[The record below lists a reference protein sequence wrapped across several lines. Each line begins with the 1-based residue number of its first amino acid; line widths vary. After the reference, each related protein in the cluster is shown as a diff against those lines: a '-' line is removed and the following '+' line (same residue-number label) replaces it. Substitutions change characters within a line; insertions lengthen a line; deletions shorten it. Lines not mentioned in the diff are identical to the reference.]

1 MSPPFTIS
9 KRSQLDFKPPDFLCD
24 KVIHPQITP
33 PLPQTAHA
41 MLICGAPGSGK
52 TSMMV
57 SLLQE
62 KQAYRKVFD
71 HVFVVMPPSSARSLK
86 KNIFAEHDKM
96 FDDLDVDTME
106 TILEQTR
113 ESTKE
118 KENSLV
124 IIDDFGA
131 ALKDKDIQRQ
141 LKELI
146 WNRRHLRTSIWIL
159 VQSYVSVPLQLRKAV
174 SHLIA
179 YKPRNKVEFHKIF
192 EELIQLPKETAED
205 LMRFIFDKKYTFMF
219 ADCSTGELY
228 KKFDLIKVNAE
239 EAEDEAD

>member
-1 MSPPFTIS
+1 MSFTIE
-9 KRSQLDFKPPDFLCD
+9 KRSGLDFIPPDFLCD
-24 KVIHPQITP
+24 KCIASTITP

-41 MLICGAPGSGK
+41 LLIAGAPGSGK

-62 KQAYRKVFD
+62 KQAYRKAFD

-86 KNIFAEHDKM
+86 KNIFEDHDKM
-96 FDDLDVDTME
+96 YDDLDYDTLDS
-106 TILEQTR
+106 ILEHTR
-113 ESTKE
+113 KSTKE

-131 ALKDKDIQRQ
+131 ALKDNEIQRQ

-179 YKPRNKVEFHKIF
+179 YRARNKIEFHLIF
-192 EELIQLPKETAED
+192 SELVQLAKETAD
-205 LMRFIFDKKYTFMF
+205 ALSRFIFDEKYNFMF
-219 ADCSTGELY
+219 LDCSTGQIY
-228 KKFDLIKVNAE
+228 KKFDLIKVNDAT
-239 EAEDEAD
+239 

>member
-1 MSPPFTIS
+1 MPTPFSIS

-71 HVFVVMPPSSARSLK
+71 QVFVVMPPSSARSLK
-86 KNIFAEHDKM
+86 NNIFEKHDKM
-96 FDDLDVDTME
+96 FDDLDFDTME

-118 KENSLV
+118 KKNSLV

-131 ALKDKDIQRQ
+131 ALKDNDIQRQ

-146 WNRRHLRTSIWIL
+146 WNRRHLRTSIWVL

-174 SHLIA
+174 SHLIT
-179 YKPRNKVEFHKIF
+179 YKPRNKAEFHKIF

-219 ADCSTGELY
+219 ADCGAGDIY
-228 KKFDLIKVNAE
+228 KKFDLVKVNGE
-239 EAEDEAD
+239 EAEDEAY

>member
-1 MSPPFTIS
+1 MSPPPFSIA
-9 KRSQLDFKPPDFLCD
+9 KRSGLEFKPPDFLCD
-24 KVIHPQITP
+24 KCIHQQITP
-33 PLPQTAHA
+33 PLPSTAHA
-41 MLICGAPGSGK
+41 MLIAGAPGSGK

-62 KQAYRKVFD
+62 KQAYKKVFD

-86 KNIFAEHDKM
+86 RNIFDGHDKM
-96 FDDLDVDTME
+96 YDDLDFDTME
-106 TILEQTR
+106 SILEHTR

-131 ALKDKDIQRQ
+131 ALKDNDIQRQ

-174 SHLIA
+174 SHLIT

-205 LMRFIFDKKYTFMF
+205 LMRFIFDKKYNFMF
-219 ADCSTGELY
+219 ADCGAGEIY
-228 KKFDLIKVNAE
+228 KKFDLVRVNGE
-239 EAEDEAD
+239 EPEED

>member
-1 MSPPFTIS
+1 MSFTIKKPS
-9 KRSQLDFKPPDFLCD
+9 GLDFTPPDFLCD
-24 KVIHPQITP
+24 KCISSSITP
-33 PLPQTAHA
+33 PLPQIAHA
-41 MLICGAPGSGK
+41 MLIAGAPGSGK

-62 KQAYRKVFD
+62 KHAYRKAYD

-86 KNIFAEHDKM
+86 KNIFEDHDKM
-96 FDDLDVDTME
+96 YDDLDYDTLDS
-106 TILEQTR
+106 ILEHTR
-113 ESTKE
+113 RSTKE

-131 ALKDKDIQRQ
+131 ALKDNKIQRQ

-146 WNRRHLRTSIWIL
+146 WNRRHLRTSIWNL
-159 VQSYVSVPLQLRKAV
+159 VQSYISVPLQLRKAV

-192 EELIQLPKETAED
+192 EELVQLPRETAD
-205 LMRFIFDKKYTFMF
+205 ALSRFIFDETYNFMF
-219 ADCSTGELY
+219 LD
-228 KKFDLIKVNAE
+228 
-239 EAEDEAD
+239 